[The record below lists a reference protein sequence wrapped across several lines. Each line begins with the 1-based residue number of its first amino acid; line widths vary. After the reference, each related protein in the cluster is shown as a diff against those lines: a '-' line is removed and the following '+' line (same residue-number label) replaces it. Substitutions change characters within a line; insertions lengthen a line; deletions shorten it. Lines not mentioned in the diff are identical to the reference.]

1 MNFFKNKLTGKK
13 YSKLLKFGFSNKF
26 ILENSGLLAGNKAFY
41 RQMKILEIIEKTHKV
56 KGAIIE
62 FGIWNGNNLITIKKI
77 LDYLN
82 INKKVFGYDNFKGF
96 PNPSKLKKQ
105 KKGKYIGNPNTIK
118 KIISFFKL
126 KNIEIFNDDIM
137 NLIKYKKKFKSISF
151 IYIDCNIYTPVK
163 NILDQLGKKVNKGG
177 IIAFDEAQH
186 KTDKGEKMAM
196 LNFYKKNKKNFTLKY
211 LKKNYQPDAL
221 LIRK

>member
-41 RQMKILEIIEKTHKV
+41 RQMKILEIINKTQKIN
-56 KGAIIE
+56 GDIIE

-77 LDYLN
+77 LDYLS

-105 KKGKYIGNPNTIK
+105 KKREKLRKPKKIK
-118 KIISFFKL
+118 KKNLFF
-126 KNIEIFNDDIM
+126 
-137 NLIKYKKKFKSISF
+137 
-151 IYIDCNIYTPVK
+151 
-163 NILDQLGKKVNKGG
+163 
-177 IIAFDEAQH
+177 
-186 KTDKGEKMAM
+186 
-196 LNFYKKNKKNFTLKY
+196 
-211 LKKNYQPDAL
+211 
-221 LIRK
+221 

>member
-163 NILDQLGKKVNKGG
+163 NILDQLGKKVNKGC

>member
-26 ILENSGLLAGNKAFY
+26 ILENSGLLAGNKSFY
-41 RQMKILEIIEKTHKV
+41 RQMKIFETILKIQKV
-56 KGAIIE
+56 KGDIIE
-62 FGIWNGNNLITIKKI
+62 FGIWNGNNLLTIKKI
-77 LDYLN
+77 LDYLR
-82 INKKVFGYDNFKGF
+82 INKKLYGYDNFKGF

-137 NLIKYKKKFKSISF
+137 NLINYKKKFRKISF
-151 IYIDCNIYTPVK
+151 IYIDCNIYDPVK
-163 NILDQLGKKVNKGG
+163 NILNLLGKKVSKGG

-186 KTDKGEKMAM
+186 ESDKGEKTAM
-196 LNFYKKNKKNFTLKY
+196 LNFYKKQKLHVKVFEKG
-211 LKKNYQPDAL
+211 YQPDAL
-221 LIRK
+221 LIKK

>member
-41 RQMKILEIIEKTHKV
+41 RQMKIFEIIKKTHKV
-56 KGAIIE
+56 KGDIIE

-77 LDYLN
+77 LDYLR

-96 PNPSKLKKQ
+96 PNPSKLKNQ

-137 NLIKYKKKFKSISF
+137 SLIKYKKKFKKISF

-163 NILDQLGKKVNKGG
+163 NILDQLGKKVAKGG
-177 IIAFDEAQH
+177 IVAFDEAQH
-186 KTDKGEKMAM
+186 ETDKGERMAM